1 MQREAVLPRRTV
13 RARAALGGEKTV
25 SLARVMPRATRPVL
39 LVLLVIAASIS
50 CAAEPP
56 LPPAAPPPAATPPS
70 PLPSVAAPSAPMNP
84 FLTQSPLLYEAPPF
98 DRIHDADYEPAM
110 EAGMAQHLAEIVAIA
125 AQADPPTFENTIV
138 AMERSGELLTRVTKV
153 FFAMSGANTDDA
165 LQKVEQDVAPKLAA
179 HQDAIYL
186 DPKLYARVKAL
197 YDHRDALDADAKYLT
212 ERYHRDF
219 VRAGA
224 QLSDAD
230 KTNLRALNKEEST
243 LSTDFTQ
250 KLLAANKAG
259 ALTLDHAEALAG
271 LSAGDVAAAAEAA
284 KGRKLDGKWV
294 LTLQN
299 TTQQPAQVT
308 LADRATRERLFI
320 ASTQR
325 SEHDDANDT
334 RGTVRRLAELRAKKA
349 KLLGFPTWA
358 AYVLEDQMAETPAK
372 AIKLLTDM
380 APAAVAKARGEAAKM
395 QALVDHQKGGFKVA
409 PWDWQFYSEQVRK
422 AEYALDDA
430 EIKPYFE
437 LNRVLQDGVFFA
449 ANKLYG
455 LTFKEHH
462 DLPVY
467 DPDVRVFEV
476 FDANGKSF
484 ALFYAD
490 YWKRDNKN
498 GGAWMDSYVDQAGL
512 KGTHPVVF
520 NVCNFTK
527 PAAGQPALISFSD
540 VTTMFHE
547 FGHALHGLSSNVKYP
562 TLAGTNTP
570 RDFVEFPSQFNEHWA
585 SDPTVFASYAKHYQT
600 GAAMPEALAKKI
612 EKASKHD
619 QGFALTE
626 YLAAALLDMAWHTLP
641 DGTPVKDVDSF
652 EAESLHRF
660 HVDFPLVPPRY
671 RTSYF
676 AHIWGGGYSA
686 GYYAYLWSEV
696 LAHDAFEWFVENGGM
711 TRQNGE
717 RFRDMILS
725 RGHTAEMA
733 PMYRAFRG
741 KDPSVEPL
749 LEFRGLKPAKATHT
763 KGAK

>member
-1 MQREAVLPRRTV
+1 
-13 RARAALGGEKTV
+13 
-25 SLARVMPRATRPVL
+25 
-39 LVLLVIAASIS
+39 
-50 CAAEPP
+50 
-56 LPPAAPPPAATPPS
+56 
-70 PLPSVAAPSAPMNP
+70 MNP
-84 FLTQSPLLYEAPPF
+84 FLTQSSLLYQAPPF
-98 DRIHDADYEPAM
+98 DRIHDADYGPAM
-110 EAGMAQHLAEIVAIA
+110 DAGMAQHLTEVAAIA
-125 AQADPPTFENTIV
+125 SQPDAPTFDNTIV
-138 AMERSGELLTRVTKV
+138 ALERSGELLTRVTKV
-153 FFAMSGANTDDA
+153 FFAMSGANTNDA

-197 YDHRDALDADAKYLT
+197 FDQRGSLAADAKYLV

-219 VRAGA
+219 LRAGA

-230 KTNLRALNKEEST
+230 KGTLRALNKEEST
-243 LSTDFTQ
+243 LSTGFTQ

-259 ALTLDHAEALAG
+259 ALVVDRDTDLAG
-271 LSAGDVAAAAEAA
+271 MSAGDIGAAAEAA

-308 LADRATRERLFI
+308 LAERATRERLFN

-334 RGTVRRLAELRAKKA
+334 RAAVKRLAELRAEKA
-349 KLLGFPTWA
+349 KLLGYATWA

-395 QALVDHQKGGFKVA
+395 QALIDHQKGGFKVA

-437 LNRVLQDGVFFA
+437 LGHVLEDGVFFA

-455 LTFKEHH
+455 LTFKERH

-476 FDANGKSF
+476 FDASGKSF

-490 YWKRDNKN
+490 YFKRDNKN
-498 GGAWMDSYVDQAGL
+498 GGAWMDSYVDQSGL
-512 KGTHPVVF
+512 RGTRPVVF

-527 PAAGQPALISFSD
+527 PAPGQPALISFSD

-547 FGHALHGLSSNVKYP
+547 FGHALHGLSSDVTYP
-562 TLAGTNTP
+562 TLAGTNVP

-585 SDPTVFASYAKHYQT
+585 SEPSVFANYAKHYQT
-600 GAAMPEALAKKI
+600 GAPMPDVLAKKI

-626 YLAAALLDMAWHTLP
+626 YLAAALLDMAWHTVP
-641 DGTPVKDVDSF
+641 AGTPPKDVDAF
-652 EAESLHRF
+652 ETESLHRF
-660 HVDFPLVPPRY
+660 KVDFPLVPPRY

-725 RGHTAEMA
+725 RGHTGEMA
-733 PMYRAFRG
+733 PMYKAFRG
-741 KDPSVEPL
+741 KDPSVESL
-749 LEFRGLKPAKATHT
+749 LEFRGLKPAKAAHT
-763 KGAK
+763 KKAP